1 MVCFLH
7 YSCLPLSHCKP
18 YATENEVINYC
29 NGDLT
34 VSSAAE
40 NTSAGL
46 CRRRPHEN
54 TTRRRCSVPARL
66 NKHGL
71 SARHCATGHLHRQP
85 RIQRLAAVCGAAVER
100 GERAAGGRRATA
112 HARAPVRRSC
122 RRQEA
127 TVRHLPEYNTRVILY
142 ARYRKK
148 NIRVRYPYV
157 KSNRSRGR
165 VRG

>member
-7 YSCLPLSHCKP
+7 YSCSSLSHCKP

-40 NTSAGL
+40 NTSAAI

-66 NKHGL
+66 NKHGM

-100 GERAAGGRRATA
+100 GEWAARGIDGLRRMRAHLYGAVADAKQRPCATF
-112 HARAPVRRSC
+112 R
-122 RRQEA
+122 
-127 TVRHLPEYNTRVILY
+127 N
-142 ARYRKK
+142 K
-148 NIRVRYPYV
+148 IRVLYCTYV
-157 KSNRSRGR
+157 IEKITYAYGTRT
-165 VRG
+165 